1 MTVTAISTV
10 HYSDREWYSITHTGN
25 PRNPTPRDCKEVYQR
40 GCTQDGVYT
49 IDPGCMKPFQVYCD
63 MRNGQWIVFQRR
75 RNGQENF
82 NRNWEEYKD
91 GFGNLTWEFW
101 LGNEKIH
108 CLTFATCRAEL
119 RIDMGDN
126 MGRKVHAIYDYFAI
140 ESERTKYKLRLG
152 KYTGTAGDGMRVCGS
167 SDSHDGMQF
176 TTPDRDNDRSSTNC
190 AQSFSAGWWH
200 NRCYCSN
207 LNTPYNHNGYM
218 HGWHTFSGRLKCS
231 EMKLRSRD

>member
-1 MTVTAISTV
+1 MCTYTLVTGGWILIIAI
-10 HYSDREWYSITHTGN
+10 GN
-25 PRNPTPRDCKEVYQR
+25 PGNPIPRDCKEVYQR

-49 IDPGCMKPFQVYCD
+49 IDPGCMNPFQVYCD

-82 NRNWEEYKD
+82 NRNWEEYKY

-126 MGRKVHAIYDYFAI
+126 MGRKAHAIYDYFAI
-140 ESERTKYKLRLG
+140 ENERKVQTS
-152 KYTGTAGDGMRVCGS
+152 CWS
-167 SDSHDGMQF
+167 IHW
-176 TTPDRDNDRSSTNC
+176 NC
-190 AQSFSAGWWH
+190 W
-200 NRCYCSN
+200 
-207 LNTPYNHNGYM
+207 
-218 HGWHTFSGRLKCS
+218 
-231 EMKLRSRD
+231 

>member
-1 MTVTAISTV
+1 MNWIIA
-10 HYSDREWYSITHTGN
+10 TGN
-25 PRNPTPRDCKEVYQR
+25 PGNQIPRDCKEVYQR

-63 MRNGQWIVFQRR
+63 MHNGQWIVFQRR

-82 NRNWEEYKD
+82 NRTWEEYKN
-91 GFGNLTWEFW
+91 GFGNLKWEFW

-126 MGRKVHAIYDYFAI
+126 TGRKVHAIYDYFDL

-152 KYTGTAGDGMRVCGS
+152 AYNGTAGDGMRACS
-167 SDSHDGMQF
+167 SNNDGMPF
-176 TTPDRDNDRSSTNC
+176 STPDRDNDNSPGNC
-190 AQSFSAGWWH
+190 AQRHRAGWWF
-200 NRCYCSN
+200 NDCYCSV
-207 LNTPYNHNGYM
+207 LNRPYDYNGYM
-218 HGWHTFSGRLKCS
+218 YLWYTFSNNLKRS

>member
-1 MTVTAISTV
+1 MIILL
-10 HYSDREWYSITHTGN
+10 YTGDPVN
-25 PRNPTPRDCKEVYQR
+25 PIPRDCKEVYQR

-82 NRNWEEYKD
+82 NRTWEEYKY
-91 GFGNLTWEFW
+91 GFGNLKWEFW

-119 RIDMGDN
+119 KIDIGDN
-126 MGRKVHAIYDYFAI
+126 TGRKKQAIYDYFAL
-140 ESERTKYKLRLG
+140 ESERTKYKIHLG
-152 KYTGTAGDGMRVCGS
+152 KYTGTAGDMMRACTWVPGRNLEGMPFS
-167 SDSHDGMQF
+167 
-176 TTPDRDNDRSSTNC
+176 TPDRDNDNGSRNC
-190 AQSFSAGWWH
+190 AQDYSAGWWY
-200 NRCYCSN
+200 NNCECAV
-207 LNTPYNHNGYM
+207 LNTPYNNNGYM
-218 HGWHTFSGRLKCS
+218 SRWETFSRYLKCS

>member
-1 MTVTAISTV
+1 MCTYTLVNKGWNWIIA
-10 HYSDREWYSITHTGN
+10 TGN
-25 PRNPTPRDCKEVYQR
+25 PGNPIPRDCKEVYQR

-63 MRNGQWIVFQRR
+63 MHNGQWIVFQRR

-82 NRNWEEYKD
+82 NRNWEEYKN
-91 GFGNLTWEFW
+91 GFGNLKWEFW

-126 MGRKVHAIYDYFAI
+126 TGRKAHTIYDYFAL
-140 ESERTKYKLRLG
+140 ESESRNYKLHLG
-152 KYTGTAGDGMRVCGS
+152 VYTGTAGDGMRACGS
-167 SDSHDGMQF
+167 SNNHDSMPF
-176 TTPDRDNDRSSTNC
+176 STPDRDNDNNSGNC
-190 AQSFSAGWWH
+190 AQSNSAGWWY
-200 NRCYCSN
+200 NACYCSI
-207 LNTPYNHNGYM
+207 LNRPYNNNGYM
-218 HGWHTFSGRLKCS
+218 YRWYTFSSYLKCS

>member
-1 MTVTAISTV
+1 MYTLVTEGWNRIIA
-10 HYSDREWYSITHTGN
+10 TGN
-25 PRNPTPRDCKEVYQR
+25 PGNPIPRDCKEVYQR

-82 NRNWEEYKD
+82 NRNWEEYKN
-91 GFGNLTWEFW
+91 GFGNLKWEFW

-126 MGRKVHAIYDYFAI
+126 TGRKVHAIYDYFAI
-140 ESERTKYKLRLG
+140 GSEQTKYKLSLG
-152 KYTGTAGDGMRVCGS
+152 AYTGTAGDGMRACSPAGNL
-167 SDSHDGMQF
+167 DGMPF
-176 TTPDRDNDRSSTNC
+176 STYDRDNDNGSGNC
-190 AQSFSAGWWH
+190 ARGKIAGWWYNYCACAIL
-200 NRCYCSN
+200 NR
-207 LNTPYNHNGYM
+207 PYNYNGYM
-218 HGWHTFSGRLKCS
+218 HGWNTFSYLKCS